1 MENMESPVPFQ
12 DLKNQES
19 VFLERIRAQFSDLN
33 VLYHPLTEEPV
44 FLGKNWKF
52 VRESSEESRILSR
65 LGTQRP
71 LTLNQKKDIPLNRSI
86 TYVVNFPKGDLFGN
100 FRSAWVEA
108 KYWFNWNTFF
118 LNREWNRPRSKTELL
133 SFLAD
138 LLKSWQKEESFKG
151 ESLVVEALF
160 SPSGWEEDAVQSIE
174 GSDNEGKCRFVSPN
188 MAVILVSDD
197 CISFDKQNP
206 LAVFLAP
213 IFERELLRD
222 RRSNC
227 EKAISNALIG
237 VQYVSLEG
245 LVEALPFYPK
255 PLIRETM
262 AGMAKNSGTLIF
274 ESNRDVGDIL
284 RRRT

>member
-1 MENMESPVPFQ
+1 MENMESSVPFQ

-52 VRESSEESRILSR
+52 VKESSEESRILSR
-65 LGTQRP
+65 LGVQRGGQRP
-71 LTLNQKKDIPLNRSI
+71 LRAPLTPNQRKDVPLNRSV

-108 KYWFNWNTFF
+108 KYWFNWDTFF

-138 LLKSWQKEESFKG
+138 LLKSWQKEESPKD

-160 SPSGWEEDAVQSIE
+160 SPSGGEEDAVQSIE
-174 GSDNEGKCRFVSPN
+174 GSDNEGKGRFVSPN
-188 MAVILVSDD
+188 LAVILVSDD
-197 CISFDKQNP
+197 GIFFDKQTP

-213 IFERELLRD
+213 IFER
-222 RRSNC
+222 
-227 EKAISNALIG
+227 
-237 VQYVSLEG
+237 
-245 LVEALPFYPK
+245 
-255 PLIRETM
+255 
-262 AGMAKNSGTLIF
+262 
-274 ESNRDVGDIL
+274 
-284 RRRT
+284 